1 MTYIKPIIYR
11 ILLVLIPKTIFNNN
25 FILKRMYKM
34 PKELFIRWDSGN
46 ENKDYNLLNEDYLN

>member
-1 MTYIKPIIYR
+1 
-11 ILLVLIPKTIFNNN
+11 
-25 FILKRMYKM
+25 MYKM